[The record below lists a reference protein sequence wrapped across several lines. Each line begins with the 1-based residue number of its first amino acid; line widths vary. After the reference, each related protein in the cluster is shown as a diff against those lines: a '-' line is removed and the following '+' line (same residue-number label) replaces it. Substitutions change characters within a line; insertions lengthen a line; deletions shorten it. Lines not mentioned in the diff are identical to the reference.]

1 MERSVYSDM
10 VFVEAMAKF
19 GYMSKAGKF
28 LKVKIYSGCLCFFTI
43 KDHTLEIF
51 KEAACRIVFIFSF

>member
-28 LKVKIYSGCLCFFTI
+28 SVTK
-43 KDHTLEIF
+43 
-51 KEAACRIVFIFSF
+51 AA